1 MRQNFNN
8 KQNNSLKYFHDEAV
22 HNSSSPEIIVPYLI
36 EILKPN
42 SVLDI
47 GCGLGTFLYEFKKH
61 QVENIVGVDGSWV
74 DKKKLVISSKDF
86 VEADLE
92 KPINLNKKFDIV
104 LCLEVAEHLV
114 ETAANTI
121 VDSLSNHSNIIIF
134 SAALKNQ
141 MGQNHIN
148 EQPFSY
154 WHKKFN
160 AKGYDIVDL
169 FRPVFWNDTKVQWWY
184 KQNMFLFVHQS
195 VNKNEILSKAFSLN
209 ENYEA
214 VHPELYE
221 VRMKKFIKT
230 KTRLDNI
237 LAGNGGSIWFYIK
250 LLCKKCLKSF
260 SNRK

>member
-1 MRQNFNN
+1 MYND
-8 KQNNSLKYFHDEAV
+8 SLKYFHDESV
-22 HNSSSPEIIVPYLI
+22 HNSSSPEIIVPYLMDI
-36 EILKPN
+36 FKPN

-61 QVENIVGVDGSWV
+61 KVDNIVGVDGNWV
-74 DKKKLVISSKDF
+74 DKKKLVISSNNF
-86 VEADLE
+86 IEADLE

-114 ETAANTI
+114 ESAANTI
-121 VDSLSNHSNIIIF
+121 VDSLCKHGNIIIF
-134 SAALKNQ
+134 SAAIKNQ
-141 MGQNHIN
+141 IGQNHIN

-154 WHKKFN
+154 WHKKFKV
-160 AKGYDIVDL
+160 KGYEIVDL

-184 KQNMFLFVHQS
+184 KQNMFLLVHES
-195 VNKNEILSKAFSLN
+195 VNKNEILAKAISFN
-209 ENYEA
+209 ENFEA

-221 VRMKKFIKT
+221 SRIKKFIKT

-250 LLCKKCLKSF
+250 LLVKKMLNFFKNS
-260 SNRK
+260 K

>member
-1 MRQNFNN
+1 MYND
-8 KQNNSLKYFHDEAV
+8 SLKYFHDESV
-22 HNSSSPEIIVPYLI
+22 HNSSSPEIIVPYLMDI
-36 EILKPN
+36 FKPN

-61 QVENIVGVDGSWV
+61 KVDNIVGVDGNWV
-74 DKKKLVISSKDF
+74 DKKKLVISSNNF
-86 VEADLE
+86 IEADLE

-114 ETAANTI
+114 ESAANTI
-121 VDSLSNHSNIIIF
+121 VDSLCKHGNIIIF
-134 SAALKNQ
+134 SAAIKNQ
-141 MGQNHIN
+141 IGQNHIN

-154 WHKKFN
+154 WHKKFKV
-160 AKGYDIVDL
+160 KGYEIVDL

-184 KQNMFLFVHQS
+184 KQNMFLLVHES
-195 VNKNEILSKAFSLN
+195 VNKNEILSKAISFN
-209 ENYEA
+209 ENFEA

-221 VRMKKFIKT
+221 SRIKKFIKT

-250 LLCKKCLKSF
+250 LLGKKMLNFFKNS
-260 SNRK
+260 K

>member
-1 MRQNFNN
+1 MYND
-8 KQNNSLKYFHDEAV
+8 SLKYFHDESV
-22 HNSSSPEIIVPYLI
+22 HNSSSPEIIVPYLMDI
-36 EILKPN
+36 FKPN

-61 QVENIVGVDGSWV
+61 KVDNIVGVDGNWV
-74 DKKKLVISSKDF
+74 DKKKLVISSNNF
-86 VEADLE
+86 IEADLE

-114 ETAANTI
+114 ESAANTI
-121 VDSLSNHSNIIIF
+121 VDSLCKHGNIIIF
-134 SAALKNQ
+134 SAAIKNQ
-141 MGQNHIN
+141 IGQNHIN

-154 WHKKFN
+154 WHKKFKV
-160 AKGYDIVDL
+160 KGYEIVDL

-184 KQNMFLFVHQS
+184 KQNMFLLVHES
-195 VNKNEILSKAFSLN
+195 VNKNEILAKAISFN
-209 ENYEA
+209 ENFEA

-221 VRMKKFIKT
+221 SRIKKFIKT

-250 LLCKKCLKSF
+250 LLGKKMLNFFKNS
-260 SNRK
+260 K

>member
-1 MRQNFNN
+1 MYND
-8 KQNNSLKYFHDEAV
+8 SLKYFHDESV
-22 HNSSSPEIIVPYLI
+22 HNSSSPEIIVPYLMDI
-36 EILKPN
+36 FKPN

-61 QVENIVGVDGSWV
+61 KVDNIVGVDGNWV
-74 DKKKLVISSKDF
+74 DKKKLVISSNNF
-86 VEADLE
+86 IEADLE

-114 ETAANTI
+114 ESAANTI
-121 VDSLSNHSNIIIF
+121 VDSLCKHGNIIIF
-134 SAALKNQ
+134 SAAIKNQ
-141 MGQNHIN
+141 IGQNHIN

-154 WHKKFN
+154 WHKKFKV
-160 AKGYDIVDL
+160 KGYEIVDL

-184 KQNMFLFVHQS
+184 KQNMFLLIHES
-195 VNKNEILSKAFSLN
+195 VNKNEILAKAISFN
-209 ENYEA
+209 ENFEA

-221 VRMKKFIKT
+221 SRIKKFIKT

-250 LLCKKCLKSF
+250 LLGKKMLNFFKNS
-260 SNRK
+260 K